1 MHVEEKMVHL
11 TSSMAGPLDFL
22 IEILVLLTGNAGNLA
37 TAVISGSPGFF
48 VFFFSFY
55 FLSAALSI

>member
-37 TAVISGSPGFF
+37 TAVISGSPGLF
-48 VFFFSFY
+48 FFFSFY